1 MPAPLSR
8 RQLLTAAAGLFLA
21 SATTTRAATG
31 TSPSAPRFD
40 IERFI
45 DDVKRANAGTDSQR
59 AVQEVLDRAV
69 SDPRAVLAGL
79 GEPRKVGVQS
89 IYRSADLT
97 ILNVIW
103 APLMVLL
110 PHNHNMWASIGIYTG
125 REDNIVWRRHEGG
138 VIEASGAESLS
149 EKEVFALPV
158 DAIHSVT
165 NPIPRMT
172 GAIHIYGGDFFAVP
186 RSEWDSESLRERPMD
201 IEAIQKRFD
210 EANERFEG
218 KT

>member
-1 MPAPLSR
+1 MG
-8 RQLLTAAAGLFLA
+8 AAAGFLVVN
-21 SATTTRAATG
+21 ATATRGAT
-31 TSPSAPRFD
+31 PSAARFD
-40 IERFI
+40 VQRFI
-45 DDVKRANAGTDSQR
+45 DDVKRANAETDSQR
-59 AVQEVLDRAV
+59 AVQGVLRRAV

-79 GEPRKVGVQS
+79 GEPRKVGIQS
-89 IYRSADLT
+89 IYRSPDLT

-125 REDNIVWRRHEGG
+125 REDNIVWRRHEDG
-138 VIEASGAESLS
+138 VIEASRAESLS

-186 RSEWDSESLRERPMD
+186 RSEWDSETLRERPMD
-201 IEAIQKRFD
+201 IEAIQRRFD